1 MRSTITSMAYE
12 REHDDQEDVQSHD
25 SSDRPPARG
34 QWRAAGGGS
43 GGGLGGGGD
52 GGGMEVMGGMEGIS
66 MEVEGLEM
74 ERDMLR
80 VSLLT
85 NLPGHLWRAKW
96 TTLS

>member
-1 MRSTITSMAYE
+1 
-12 REHDDQEDVQSHD
+12 
-25 SSDRPPARG
+25 
-34 QWRAAGGGS
+34 
-43 GGGLGGGGD
+43 
-52 GGGMEVMGGMEGIS
+52 MEVMGGMEGIS

-96 TTLS
+96 TTLSGPLSLSETPTLRHAAGLSETPTFLYSPA